1 MGSNRFDQLPISD
14 LKQQVNQCEVLL
26 KIKEDFVRKLKKKLE
41 EQETALAQVKG
52 NLARPRGTAI
62 GAIRALGKT
71 RKHRV
76 CFKVNTGLRSNSV
89 SVLMKEYWAHP

>member
-1 MGSNRFDQLPISD
+1 MVSNRVDTLPISE
-14 LKQQVNQCEVLL
+14 LKQQVNQCEVLVQV
-26 KIKEDFVRKLKKKLE
+26 KEDFVRKLKKKLE
-41 EQETALAQVKG
+41 EQEAALAQVKH

-89 SVLMKEYWAHP
+89 SALMKEYWTHL